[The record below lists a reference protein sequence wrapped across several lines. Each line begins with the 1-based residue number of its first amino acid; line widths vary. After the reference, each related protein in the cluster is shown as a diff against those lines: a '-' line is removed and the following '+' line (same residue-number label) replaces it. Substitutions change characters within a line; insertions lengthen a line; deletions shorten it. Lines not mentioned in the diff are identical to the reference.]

1 MAVVTAGVRV
11 GCTTC
16 SLTSELPPS
25 ERQTAAPFL
34 QHMANPTV
42 APPNAPVPPARPREE
57 LVVRT
62 RFVPPT
68 LRRHI
73 IARPRVEAIIA
84 RAMEYP
90 LTVVKAEPGYGKTTA
105 VASWLA
111 ASEHAQV
118 WYNVGDTEA
127 DPHVFLLHLVQALR
141 SIGSTIDAG
150 RTHFGGQQPLL
161 V

>member
-1 MAVVTAGVRV
+1 MSHPIATSSFP
-11 GCTTC
+11 TTP
-16 SLTSELPPS
+16 SL
-25 ERQTAAPFL
+25 
-34 QHMANPTV
+34 
-42 APPNAPVPPARPREE
+42 RPRED

-84 RAMEYP
+84 RAVEYP

-105 VASWLA
+105 VASWLG

-127 DPHVFLLHLVQALR
+127 DPHVFLLHLIQALR
-141 SIGSTIDAG
+141 SVGSTIGSRALELLEQGDRAPRLWDSTVDA
-150 RTHFGGQQPLL
+150 L
-161 V
+161 